1 MPEEGQFFGE
11 WRAASRAASEAERA
25 VSDAFMRYFNN
36 RGPLPQK
43 EQIDDAK
50 RRRAIA
56 DDLLMVAMGRVH
68 STRGLHRPA

>member
-1 MPEEGQFFGE
+1 MASEGQFFGE

-36 RGPLPQK
+36 RGPLPPK
-43 EQIDDAK
+43 EQIDEAK
-50 RRRAIA
+50 RRRALA

-68 STRGLHRPA
+68 SLRNVHKPV

>member
-1 MPEEGQFFGE
+1 MAGEGQFFGE

-36 RGPLPQK
+36 RGPVPSK
-43 EQIDDAK
+43 EQIDEAK

-68 STRGLHRPA
+68 ASRHGPA

>member
-1 MPEEGQFFGE
+1 MPNEGQFFGE

-36 RGPLPQK
+36 RGPLPPK
-43 EQIDDAK
+43 DQIDEAK
-50 RRRAIA
+50 RRRALA

-68 STRGLHRPA
+68 ATRSSPKPA